1 MAGPPVVV
9 PAKGAH
15 AATVIWLHGLGD
27 SGSGWAPIAHELDMP
42 HVKWVFPS
50 AGDRPVTL
58 NGGMRMPAWAD
69 ILGLSLESPEDEEGT
84 MATRN
89 LIHSLIA
96 DEMKAGVAANRI
108 VVGGFSQGAAMACVA
123 ALTHEQSLA
132 GCFLLSGY
140 LTLRNKISSLL
151 TDGGRATPFFQAHG
165 TQDMVV
171 PFMFGQISS
180 QLITSFGVKVDFKNY
195 DMGHAQCAQEMAD
208 LKKFLSTVIPAAPP
222 APIPED
228 LASLSAKELKEILKS
243 RAVDFSDCYE
253 KGDLVNKIKALQ

>member
-1 MAGPPVVV
+1 
-9 PAKGAH
+9 
-15 AATVIWLHGLGD
+15 
-27 SGSGWAPIAHELDMP
+27 
-42 HVKWVFPS
+42 
-50 AGDRPVTL
+50 
-58 NGGMRMPAWAD
+58 
-69 ILGLSLESPEDEEGT
+69 
-84 MATRN
+84 
-89 LIHSLIA
+89 
-96 DEMKAGVAANRI
+96 
-108 VVGGFSQGAAMACVA
+108 
-123 ALTHEQSLA
+123 
-132 GCFLLSGY
+132 
-140 LTLRNKISSLL
+140 
-151 TDGGRATPFFQAHG
+151 
-165 TQDMVV
+165 MVV